1 VSRAR
6 GCRLFGVTRAGYY
19 AWRARPESAHAQQDR
34 LLLRQIRRVFA
45 AHGGR
50 YGAPRVHH
58 ALTQDGVV
66 VSRRR
71 VARLMREADLR
82 GKAVRGYRSRRG
94 VHRFYEQQP
103 NRVRRMRATAPDQ
116 IWVGDITYLA
126 VAGRWRYLTVIMDQ
140 FSRRVLAWTLTR
152 HRDATITRHVLNA
165 AVGRRHPGRGLIFH
179 SDRGSEYLAVR
190 FRDRL
195 AHLGILQSA
204 NTSGPGDNAH
214 MESFFHSLKAETTRG
229 RTFTTEA
236 ALRAVL
242 HQYVR
247 YYNHQRFH
255 SALGYQSPV
264 QYEAHAA

>member
-1 VSRAR
+1 MVRS
-6 GCRLFGVTRAGYY
+6 CRLFGVTPGGYY

-34 LLLRQIRRVFA
+34 QLLTHICRVFA
-45 AHGGR
+45 AHDGR

-58 ALTQDGVV
+58 ALTEEGVV

-71 VARLMREADLR
+71 VARLMRAADLR
-82 GKAVRGYRSRRG
+82 GKAVRGYRSRCG

-103 NRVRRMRATAPDQ
+103 NRVRRTRATAPDQ

-140 FSRRVLAWTLTR
+140 YSRRVLAWTLTR
-152 HRDATITRHVLNA
+152 RRDATITRHVLNA
-165 AVGRRHPGRGLIFH
+165 AVGRRHPSRGLIFH
-179 SDRGSEYLAVR
+179 SDRGSEYLAAR

-195 AHLGILQSA
+195 AQLGILQSA

-229 RTFTTEA
+229 ITFTTDQ
-236 ALRAVL
+236 ALRALL
-242 HQYVR
+242 HRYFR
-247 YYNHQRFH
+247 YYNHERIH
-255 SALGYQSPV
+255 SALGFQSPV